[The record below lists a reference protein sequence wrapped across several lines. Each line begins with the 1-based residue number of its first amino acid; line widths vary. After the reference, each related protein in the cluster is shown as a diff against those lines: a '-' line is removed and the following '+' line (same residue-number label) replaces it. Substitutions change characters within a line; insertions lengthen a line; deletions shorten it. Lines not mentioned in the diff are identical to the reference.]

1 MTLEDFLKLTRRH
14 LGTILVCMLV
24 GGVGAFGL
32 LKVTPTQYTA
42 SSTAYVRVTVPT
54 DDGTETSANAYY
66 NASQLATQKV
76 KAFVPVF
83 TSQTVAQAVIDD
95 LKLNTTPSEL
105 AGRLTASNATNA
117 LTINVTATAD
127 TADQAREISDAVVD
141 KAALQVKELE
151 GEDSPVGVVLMAP
164 AALST
169 IVVTPSPM
177 KYLGAG
183 ILAGLL
189 LGYVI
194 AFARTTLDKRLRTV
208 EDIQTRFE
216 APVLGVI
223 PASDTIAR
231 SESDDAK
238 DFRASESLRKL
249 RTNLRYADVDRELR
263 SIVITSPVQGDG
275 KSSVASN
282 LAKVMAAAGQDV
294 LLVDA
299 DLRRP
304 TARKTFGVASKV
316 GLTQVLVGAAG
327 LEQAISRTGVEGLS
341 VLPAGD
347 IPPNPSEL
355 LGSQRMSELLAYLSR
370 DHLVIVDAAPV
381 LPVTDAVVLAK
392 HADGVVMVAASGST
406 TSDELAGA
414 LDGIQQTGGKVL
426 GVVLNRVATSRL
438 AHLKYGDSQYGYGYG
453 STYGYAQATDDGASG
468 RTHRPGRDARP
479 VTTERSGQSA
489 TSVPPAPSAAPAA
502 PPATPPVE
510 RTGPAVATPA
520 AAPAAE
526 VTGPR
531 ASTSSTP
538 VSRIPASPSAPRTAT
553 AGVPASRPA
562 TTPPVTTRRVG
573 TSQRRPQR
581 SVPGDTAQQ
590 EQWDKVVGAEQ
601 DSTAPTTP
609 AASTRGG
616 IKFPP
621 LHGRS

>member
-32 LKVTPTQYTA
+32 LNVTPTQYTA

-54 DDGTETSANAYY
+54 DDGTEASANAYY

-231 SESDDAK
+231 SESDDAR

-275 KSSVASN
+275 KSSVAAN
-282 LAKVMAAAGQDV
+282 LAKVMAAAGQQV
-294 LLVDA
+294 LLIDA

-304 TARKTFGVASKV
+304 TVRETFAVASKL
-316 GLTQVLVGAAG
+316 GLTQVLVGAVS
-327 LEQAISRTGVEGLS
+327 LEQAVCRTGIEGLS
-341 VLPAGD
+341 VLPAGEV
-347 IPPNPSEL
+347 PPNPSEL

-414 LDGIQQTGGKVL
+414 LEGIEQTGGVVL
-426 GVVLNRVATSRL
+426 GVVLNRVASSKLARL
-438 AHLKYGDSQYGYGYG
+438 RYGDSQYGYGYG
-453 STYGYAQATDDGASG
+453 YGYGHAPYKQD
-468 RTHRPGRDARP
+468 DARTARATEAAGP
-479 VTTERSGQSA
+479 VVPAQVSRTTPNAPSA
-489 TSVPPAPSAAPAA
+489 TTAVPTAEPPAPEV
-502 PPATPPVE
+502 PVRE
-510 RTGPAVATPA
+510 TRVPG
-520 AAPAAE
+520 
-526 VTGPR
+526 
-531 ASTSSTP
+531 TSSHETP
-538 VSRIPASPSAPRTAT
+538 IPT
-553 AGVPASRPA
+553 V
-562 TTPPVTTRRVG
+562 TPRRVG
-573 TSQRRPQR
+573 STGRTTHRRSRATTTQM
-581 SVPGDTAQQ
+581 
-590 EQWDKVVGAEQ
+590 EQWDKVVGADE
-601 DSTAPTTP
+601 DSTP
-609 AASTRGG
+609 ATVPDASTRSGV
-616 IKFPP
+616 KFPP